1 MRSVSVASLKSNLSA
16 HLEAVRGGQEIL
28 VTSHRHPIARV
39 VPLERNEN
47 GGLGILP
54 ANKPV
59 SSLKGVRG
67 VKLNFDPVA
76 TLLAD
81 RRRR

>member
-1 MRSVSVASLKSNLSA
+1 MKSVSVASLKSNLSA
-16 HLEAVRGGQEIL
+16 HLAQVRKGTEIL

-39 VPLERNEN
+39 VPLDRKTPA
-47 GGLGILP
+47 GLEIIR
-54 ANKPV
+54 ASRPV
-59 SSLKGVRG
+59 AALKKIRGVR
-67 VKLNFDPVA
+67 LDFDPVA